1 MTPNPYESPREAP
14 SDPPKRPRAPFWRMI
29 LMDFALYAV
38 LAIVGGLLFFAIA
51 VAVDPSRWWFGV

>member
-1 MTPNPYESPREAP
+1 MTPNPYQSPREDGN
-14 SDPPKRPRAPFWRMI
+14 DPPKRPRAPFWRMI
-29 LMDFALYAV
+29 LMDLALYAV

>member
-1 MTPNPYESPREAP
+1 
-14 SDPPKRPRAPFWRMI
+14 MI

-38 LAIVGGLLFFAIA
+38 LAIVGGLVFFAIA